1 MSTWGEKDRYG
12 EKVALL
18 EQAREHQGA
27 AERDRELLRKLCRH
41 KDEHTLEA
49 QKQRGKFKTFTRI
62 LCLYDFE
69 ESSLRSLGLAAHL
82 AAQNDAEL
90 YILYVCRRRARFNF
104 PGWRSVITELESEES
119 VRRRLRQATAP
130 HLADIRYQLIGVT
143 GQTAETVIGR
153 RSEYGV
159 DLIVI
164 RKLERHG
171 AGDAFLARLMQK
183 IVEQADCPVLMV

>member
-1 MSTWGEKDRYG
+1 
-12 EKVALL
+12 
-18 EQAREHQGA
+18 
-27 AERDRELLRKLCRH
+27 
-41 KDEHTLEA
+41 
-49 QKQRGKFKTFTRI
+49 
-62 LCLYDFE
+62 
-69 ESSLRSLGLAAHL
+69 
-82 AAQNDAEL
+82 
-90 YILYVCRRRARFNF
+90 
-104 PGWRSVITELESEES
+104 VITELESEES